1 MKRIVVILLILLP
14 VLSQAQVEGITQRAF
29 GKNRVQFKQFEW
41 RMKTS
46 PNFEVFYYDYGSG
59 IADFAIVYAE
69 NEFDRIATV
78 LGHNPSAKTK
88 LFIYN
93 SITDLQQS
101 NVGLE
106 NENSRTVGGQTNFIK
121 PKIEIPFTGSLSEFK
136 KELSFGIAQIFGNE
150 MMYGGSIR
158 EILKNGALLSLPDW
172 FMPGVAS
179 YIAEPWSAEMDDY
192 LRNSIQYR
200 QLKRPHKL
208 SGKEALYVGHSI
220 WNYIAIKYGESNI
233 SSILNLTKIILDE
246 EKAISSTLGLP
257 YEVFIEDW
265 KKFYDEM
272 GKKAMDDYSAL
283 EYDVKLKKH
292 NSKQKIF
299 NDIKISPDGKYLAY
313 SENRNGHYAVVVRNL
328 KTMSRKVVQR
338 GGFRLN
344 SQRVNEKVPLLAW
357 SDDNK
362 LAICYKKK
370 GSTLVR
376 VLQISG
382 KKKKET
388 NKAKFAFFNQ
398 VTGLDISADGST
410 LLISS
415 DRIGY
420 ADVQAGMNDI
430 YMYNLREQS
439 MKRISTDLYDDT
451 DPIFMGSS
459 NEVLIFS
466 SNRMADSLNV
476 APGNFQT
483 IGENYDLFYYN
494 PQESVNKLVRLTNT
508 PQKELQPLFFDDK
521 TILYI
526 SGKTGIN
533 NLYSLDLFSKE
544 SRQITNSRQS
554 IKKYSASATTND
566 FAFRVWQKRRDRMFL
581 KRNFDF
587 AKNEKAIITP
597 RLEYLQQRGL
607 TEPETILPKE
617 EITPKEE
624 PEKDTI
630 PERPYDPNVIDT
642 DDYQFDP
649 EIVKEVKGNPETSKK
664 IDKNTSI
671 NKNKVKGDIDIRG
684 AYPYEPLFTAESS
697 VTTPIVDPLRGF
709 GLLFEVELS
718 DMLEDHK
725 MKAGLFGLSDL
736 RSSNYFA
743 EYQFLKHRIDLI
755 GRYDRKSLYVN
766 QPNVGVAQRY
776 ASNRFTITAAY
787 PFTNSSRISISGG
800 YMDRRSVDL
809 LQLTKVPEYVSYV
822 YSRAEFSFDNTIPKG
837 LNMVEGTRIKA
848 YYEFNPSFSHINEGF
863 DKLLIDIRNY
873 QSLSKEIVFATRLSG
888 GRFGG
893 RSPKQYMLGGVDN
906 SFSQSAN
913 LAIGGA
919 EPLNLDPDNGNVDL
933 LFHEFATNLRGF
945 GYNSLSGKN
954 FILFNA
960 EVRVPIVKYLF
971 QNSIS
976 SNFFKNLQFTAFG
989 DIGSAWNDSA
999 PWKRQNDLNTTIID
1013 NQPFVAIV
1021 NNFKSPWLASYGF
1034 GARTLFLGYYL
1045 KVDAAWTIEDFIV
1058 APKPVWLISLGY
1070 DF

>member
-1 MKRIVVILLILLP
+1 MKIIFFFLLIIFPLFLE
-14 VLSQAQVEGITQRAF
+14 AQVEGMTQRPF
-29 GKNRVQFKQFEW
+29 GKNRVQFKEFEW

-46 PNFEVFYYDYGSG
+46 PNFEVYYYDYGSG
-59 IADFAIVYAE
+59 IADFAILYAE

-93 SITDLQQS
+93 SVTDLQQS

-121 PKIEIPFTGSLSEFK
+121 PKIEIPFTGSLAEFK

-172 FMPGVAS
+172 FMPGVAA

-192 LRNSIQYR
+192 MRNSIQYR
-200 QLKRPHKL
+200 QLKRPHRL
-208 SGKEALYVGHSI
+208 SGKEAQYAGHSI
-220 WNYIAIKYGESNI
+220 WNYIAMKYGESNI

-246 EKAISSTLGLP
+246 EKAIASTLGLP

-265 KKFYDEM
+265 QKFYEEM
-272 GKKAMDDYSAL
+272 GKKALDDHNAL
-283 EYDVKLKKH
+283 EYDLRFKKNNH
-292 NSKQKIF
+292 KQKIF
-299 NDIKISPDGKYLAY
+299 NDIKISPDGKYVAY
-313 SENRNGHYAVVVRNL
+313 SENRNGHYVVVVRNL
-328 KTMSRKVVQR
+328 QTMSRKVVLR
-338 GGFRLN
+338 GGFRVN

-362 LAICYKKK
+362 LAVCYKKK
-370 GSTLVR
+370 GKTQFKVM
-376 VLQISG
+376 QILG
-382 KKKKET
+382 KKKKTVNEIY
-388 NKAKFAFFNQ
+388 FAFFNQ
-398 VTGLDISADGST
+398 VTGFDISADGST
-410 LLISS
+410 LAISS
-415 DRIGY
+415 DRVGF

-430 YMYNLREQS
+430 YMYNLREQT

-451 DPIFMGSS
+451 DPMFLGSS
-459 NEVLIFS
+459 NETLIFS
-466 SNRMADSLNV
+466 SNRIADSLNV
-476 APGNFQT
+476 AAGNFQT
-483 IGENYDLFYYN
+483 ISDNYDLFYYN
-494 PQESVNKLVRLTNT
+494 PQESPNRLVRLTNT
-508 PQKELQPLFFDDK
+508 PQKELQPSYFDER
-521 TILYI
+521 TILYL

-533 NLYSLDLFSKE
+533 NLYSLDLISKE
-544 SRQITNSRQS
+544 NRQITNSRQS
-554 IKKYSASATTND
+554 IKKYGFSTTTND
-566 FAFRVWQKRRDRMFL
+566 FVFRAWQKRKDRMFL

-587 AKNEKAIITP
+587 AKNEKAVITP
-597 RLEYLQQRGL
+597 RLEYLQQKGL
-607 TEPETILPKE
+607 TEPETQ
-617 EITPKEE
+617 EIQKEE
-624 PEKDTI
+624 PKEIEKDSI

-649 EIVKEVKGNPETSKK
+649 EVVKEVKASPE
-664 IDKNTSI
+664 I
-671 NKNKVKGDIDIRG
+671 NKKDNRNTTITKNKTKTDIDIRG

-743 EYQFLKHRIDLI
+743 EYQFLKNRIDLI

-776 ASNRFTITAAY
+776 ATNRFSLTASY
-787 PFTNSSRISISGG
+787 PFTNSARVSISGG
-800 YMDRRSVDL
+800 YMDKRSVDL
-809 LQLTKVPEYVSYV
+809 LQLLRVPKYTSYIHTK
-822 YSRAEFSFDNTIPKG
+822 AEFSFDNTIPKG

-848 YYEFNPSFSHINEGF
+848 YYEFNPSFSNANEGF
-863 DKLLIDIRNY
+863 DKILIDIRNY

-893 RSPKQYMLGGVDN
+893 RSPKQYMLGGIDN

-913 LAIGGA
+913 LAVGGQ
-919 EPLNLDPDNGNVDL
+919 EPLNLDPENGNADL

-954 FILFNA
+954 FVLFNA
-960 EVRVPIVKYLF
+960 EFRVPIIKYLF

-989 DIGSAWNDSA
+989 DIGSAWDNSA

-1013 NQPFVAIV
+1013 SQPFLAIV

-1045 KVDAAWTIEDFIV
+1045 KVDAAWKIEDFII
-1058 APKPVWLISLGY
+1058 ADKPVWLISLGY